1 MATGNGAFA
10 TEQDFHLQVARV
22 RPRFRFGTH
31 RGHRPNRFDMQAVW
45 PHNGFT
51 RCTMSIVDARVSRRT
66 VLRSLGGLGLAAAL
80 PGCSQVASAVSTAAG
95 DVGLDVTDT
104 DIFNFALNLES
115 LETEY
120 YLRGTTGRGL
130 DAADAGPNPGS
141 VTGGRMVPWQNQD
154 IREFLEEVAQN
165 ELAHVRFYR
174 RVLGSQAISRP
185 RIDIAGGFRA
195 AAKAAGL
202 GDDFDPFANEM
213 NFLLGGVLMEDVGV
227 TAYHGAAP
235 LLTSKTNLNA
245 ATGILAV
252 EAYHMG
258 MARSALYRMGGA
270 ARNAVNAISDARD
283 RLDGPEDIDQGVVQN
298 GRANIVPADAD
309 AKAFS
314 RTPQQ
319 VLRIVY
325 LTDRAGVSSGGIF
338 PDGMNGKLRT
348 T

>member
-1 MATGNGAFA
+1 MRRLFETQSRRRALGTLGATLGAA
-10 TEQDFHLQVARV
+10 IALPACASVAR
-22 RPRFRFGTH
+22 T
-31 RGHRPNRFDMQAVW
+31 
-45 PHNGFT
+45 
-51 RCTMSIVDARVSRRT
+51 IE
-66 VLRSLGGLGLAAAL
+66 
-80 PGCSQVASAVSTAAG
+80 TAAG
-95 DVGLDVTDT
+95 DVSLDPSDE

-120 YLRGTTGRGL
+120 YLRGTTGNGMS
-130 DAADAGPNPGS
+130 AADAGTSPGP

-154 IREFLEEVAQN
+154 LREFMEEVAQN

-174 RVLGSQAISRP
+174 RVLGSQAVSRP
-185 RIDIAGGFRA
+185 AIDLAGGFRA

-202 GDDFDPFANEM
+202 GDDFDPFASEM
-213 NFLLGGVLMEDVGV
+213 NFYLGGMLMEDVGV

-235 LLTSKTNLNA
+235 LLRSKINLDA

-258 MARSALYRMGGA
+258 MARSTLYRMGTA
-270 ARNAVNAISDARD
+270 ARNAANAISDARD
-283 RLDGPEDIDQGVVQN
+283 RVDGPGDVDQGIQVN
-298 GRANIVPADAD
+298 GRANIVPADPD

-325 LTDRAGVSSGGIF
+325 LADRAGVSSGGIF
-338 PDGMNGKLRT
+338 PNGMNGALRT